1 MHFYDK
7 STKLKLAHY
16 LLILFLLNMY
26 GRKRA
31 FSAGV
36 FRISLA

>member
-7 STKLKLAHY
+7 PTKLKLAHG
-16 LLILFLLNMY
+16 LVILFLLNMY

>member
-7 STKLKLAHY
+7 STKLKLVY
-16 LLILFLLNMY
+16 CIVILFLLNIY
-26 GRKRA
+26 SGKRA